1 MPRPIELSDA
11 ELFNRHLCRMDSV
24 SCEMSFANLFLW
36 SPQSLTR
43 FDERGGR
50 LLARAEADDEGY
62 WFFPIGEP
70 LPPEELAGLGGAIY
84 DVPPEYLERYPETER
99 YFMVETPP
107 EAADYIYDLQKLAD
121 CSGSKLRKKRNL
133 IRQFETA
140 FPERELR
147 PLEPCDLPE
156 LAAFAAKSF
165 AAEQHTP
172 SLEKEL
178 KMWPNVLTHLF
189 APQLRLGSLQL
200 RVNGRLAGFAIFSPL
215 GKNCFDIHFEK
226 VDHSLKGAPQ
236 FLVRELAA
244 ELLEQGGKLM
254 NREQDLGL
262 EGLRR
267 AKESLDPLYLYRRS
281 ILTPLPPR

>member
-1 MPRPIELSDA
+1 MLNPIKLADA
-11 ELFNRHLCRMDSV
+11 ARFNRHLERMDSV

-43 FDERGGR
+43 FEERDGR
-50 LLARAEADDEGY
+50 LFARAEAEDESY
-62 WFFPIGEP
+62 WFFPLGEFM
-70 LPPEELAGLGGAIY
+70 PPTELALLGAVIY
-84 DVPPEYLERYPETER
+84 DVPPEYLELYPETTG
-99 YFMVETPP
+99 YFRIETPP
-107 EAADYIYDLQKLAD
+107 DAADYIYDLRKLAD
-121 CSGSKLRKKRNL
+121 CSGPKLRKKRNL

-147 PLEPCDLPE
+147 PLEPRDLPE
-156 LAAFAAKSF
+156 LAEFAARSF
-165 AAEQHTP
+165 ALERQTA

-178 KMWPNVLTHLF
+178 KMWPNVLAHLF
-189 APQLRLGSLQL
+189 APELRLGSLQL
-200 RVNGRLAGFAIFSPL
+200 RVNGRLAGFAIHSPL
-215 GKNCFDIHFEK
+215 GRGCYDIHFEK

-244 ELLEQGGKLM
+244 SLLELGGRLM

-281 ILTPLPPR
+281 ILTPRG